1 MSEIPQ
7 RDLIAQK
14 LLNNPAYK
22 QRKNRYIFIS
32 ELLASHYGIVLEPKD
47 CKLVCSLADEYRHQT
62 DADEVGVEK
71 EKEWHT
77 TRPLME
83 WEWEMKKKMKVLNL
97 DQKPLF

>member
-1 MSEIPQ
+1 MKFLTVKQFCE
-7 RDLIAQK
+7 DK
-14 LLNNPAYK
+14 GYK
-22 QRKNRYIFIS
+22 SRADRYRALSDYFGVEGETIKDIIS
-32 ELLASHYGIVLEPKD
+32 FDRYLRQIYEV
-47 CKLVCSLADEYRHQT
+47 
-62 DADEVGVEK
+62 DEVGIEK